1 MCTTTKTKRNLNR
14 TRKDS
19 SHESSATVTKMVEVV
34 FTEEDKNNL
43 RTLAQELPKLRS
55 LVENLI
61 ETLEILGDEELMES
75 IKRSEK
81 DVQEGRIIGFKELL
95 KELDMNES
103 QI

>member
-1 MCTTTKTKRNLNR
+1 
-14 TRKDS
+14 
-19 SHESSATVTKMVEVV
+19 MVEAT

-55 LVENLI
+55 LMENLI

-75 IKRSEK
+75 IRKSEK
-81 DVQEGRIIGFKELL
+81 DIQEDRLLGFKELL
-95 KELDMNES
+95 KELHINET

>member
-1 MCTTTKTKRNLNR
+1 MVMKL
-14 TRKDS
+14 
-19 SHESSATVTKMVEVV
+19 VEVV

-55 LVENLI
+55 LIESLL

-75 IKRSEK
+75 IKKSENDIQK
-81 DVQEGRIIGFKELL
+81 GRVLSFKELL
-95 KELDMNES
+95 KELDINEN

>member
-1 MCTTTKTKRNLNR
+1 
-14 TRKDS
+14 
-19 SHESSATVTKMVEVV
+19 MVEVV

-61 ETLEILGDEELMES
+61 ETLEILGDEELVES

-81 DVQEGRIIGFKELL
+81 DVQEGRLIGFKELL
-95 KELDMNES
+95 KELDINES